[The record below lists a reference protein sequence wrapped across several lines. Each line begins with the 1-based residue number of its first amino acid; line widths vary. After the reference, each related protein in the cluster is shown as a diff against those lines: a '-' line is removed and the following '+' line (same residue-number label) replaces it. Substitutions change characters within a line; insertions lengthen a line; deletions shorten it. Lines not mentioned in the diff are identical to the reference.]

1 MVSGVYAKTMKLFKT
16 SLLCLLLF
24 ALPITLSHA
33 DRPHWRGG
41 LLAKN
46 NQLSP
51 NEAAARVQG
60 KLGGRILAIETLQR
74 KNKTVYRIKILTG
87 KGVVRVINVNAN
99 TGQFR

>member
-1 MVSGVYAKTMKLFKT
+1 MNLLKT

-33 DRPHWRGG
+33 ASSQWRGG

-51 NEAAARVQG
+51 NEAAARVQER
-60 KLGGRILAIETLQR
+60 LGGRILAIETIQG
-74 KNKTVYRIKILTG
+74 KNNTFYRIKILTG
-87 KGVVRVINVNAN
+87 RGVVRVIKVNAN
-99 TGQFR
+99 NDRFN